1 MHACR
6 RVNVNENLQLAQKA
20 SAFGP
25 FGPTNAQKPEERP
38 VQKRPVRSAG
48 AASVAPTTNPGSALE
63 LVCMR
68 SQVVI
73 PCVCNR
79 CEIVCAMSG
88 CMCVSLRLHVHVHVY
103 VHVCTVYVG
112 TRYREARHGRA
123 AVRAQSNNP

>member
-1 MHACR
+1 MHACQ

-38 VQKRPVRSAG
+38 VQK
-48 AASVAPTTNPGSALE
+48 AASAQRRRRFS
-63 LVCMR
+63 R
-68 SQVVI
+68 
-73 PCVCNR
+73 
-79 CEIVCAMSG
+79 
-88 CMCVSLRLHVHVHVY
+88 
-103 VHVCTVYVG
+103 

>member
-1 MHACR
+1 MHASQ

-38 VQKRPVRSAG
+38 GQKRPVRSAG
-48 AASVAPTTNPGSALE
+48 AASVAW
-63 LVCMR
+63 
-68 SQVVI
+68 
-73 PCVCNR
+73 
-79 CEIVCAMSG
+79 
-88 CMCVSLRLHVHVHVY
+88 
-103 VHVCTVYVG
+103 

>member
-1 MHACR
+1 MHASQ

-48 AASVAPTTNPGSALE
+48 AASVAPTTNPSSALE

-88 CMCVSLRLHVHVHVY
+88 CMYVSLRLHV
-103 VHVCTVYVG
+103 CTV
-112 TRYREARHGRA
+112 
-123 AVRAQSNNP
+123 